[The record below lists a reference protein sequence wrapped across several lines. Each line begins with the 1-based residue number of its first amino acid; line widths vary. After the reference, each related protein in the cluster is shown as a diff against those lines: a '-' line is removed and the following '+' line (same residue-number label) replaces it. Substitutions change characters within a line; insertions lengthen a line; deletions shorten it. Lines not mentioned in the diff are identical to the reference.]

1 MGERQS
7 SPLQEGNPRAIGAEY
22 GRLDRSRI
30 RIGKEIALLEAVR
43 IFRGRGT
50 GVVRNRVE
58 DCELRPLS
66 LHAHAVD
73 RHVVRSPAPH
83 ALRTIPYPRVVE

>member
-1 MGERQS
+1 MGGRQS

-30 RIGKEIALLEAVR
+30 RIGKKTALLETVR
-43 IFRGRGT
+43 IFRGRGA

-58 DCELRPLS
+58 ETVSSDPSAFMRTPLTDMS
-66 LHAHAVD
+66 SGALHPTLFALFHIHA
-73 RHVVRSPAPH
+73 S
-83 ALRTIPYPRVVE
+83 